1 MKLCKDS
8 YSENEAREM
17 EFEIMSTLNW
27 KIDFVSMTEIC
38 VFLFYQFVK
47 DTQIELRPIQDYIE
61 VLESTVAHLSF
72 SPENLNSSS
81 VEKALSILLSFF
93 DLVRVQE
100 HQFAIQGSL
109 VRWANQKLDFDPVH
123 AA

>member
-1 MKLCKDS
+1 
-8 YSENEAREM
+8 
-17 EFEIMSTLNW
+17 MSTLNW

-72 SPENLNSSS
+72 SPENLYSSS